1 MEPVSFADIL
11 FIFITL
17 AITFAILW
25 MVNKSKTKAPKT
37 TEEGQSGPSATVVAD
52 NTEA

>member
-1 MEPVSFADIL
+1 MEPVRFADIL

-17 AITFAILW
+17 VITFAILW

-37 TEEGQSGPSATVVAD
+37 TEESQSGVSETVVPD
-52 NTEA
+52 NKEA